1 MAKTEYR
8 TLLRKIDNTL
18 VSTNDIELYAL
29 YTVISVLT
37 TPMYSIPEYPEF
49 GTRYWL
55 LKHKLSTSDKVTAN
69 SIQTLIAE
77 DLKRSIP
84 ETLLDLVNVNV
95 TNVTSDNQN
104 LMIEITVS
112 LKSGRRSIKLEL

>member
-37 TPMYSIPEYPEF
+37 TSMYSIPEYPEF